1 MWPDGRRVR
10 RPLGISRSRA
20 GGPWLEE
27 SWRGILRMVEL
38 GCPCQDLGILL
49 HAFAIGIEDEMKQ
62 LPSRRGGWET
72 EGM

>member
-1 MWPDGRRVR
+1 M
-10 RPLGISRSRA
+10 
-20 GGPWLEE
+20 EE

-62 LPSRRGGWET
+62 LPSRRGEWET